1 MNDKQKFSYK
11 QLRQLALTQGVD
23 DNKISIG
30 IWGKLNGYSKKRIQ
44 RDNKVSTV
52 YIKMSNDK
60 FNTTNNYEN
69 KQYYEEI

>member
-1 MNDKQKFSYK
+1 MNDKQEFSYK

-44 RDNKVSTV
+44 RDNKVFIV

-60 FNTTNNYEN
+60 FKTNFDYEN
-69 KQYYEEI
+69 D

>member
-1 MNDKQKFSYK
+1 MNDKQEFSYK

-44 RDNKVSTV
+44 KDNKVSTV

-60 FNTTNNYEN
+60 FKTNFDYANS
-69 KQYYEEI
+69 